1 MNVLFDPKRVSV
13 EEALERLCR
22 AGFEVLDFNL
32 CDWLFE
38 GSPFVGE
45 GWEKWVSQIAQT
57 AKRLGIT
64 FSQAHG
70 PIFNKFEDSEKARW
84 MTQMCHRSFE
94 ACAILEVR
102 WMVLEPESFPG
113 PFDEEHQRQ
122 LLQRNLDWFGE
133 MLPTAE
139 KTGVG
144 IAIENTA
151 DIPPTARGFRRAFGS
166 VPSELIQ
173 LVDALDS
180 PLVGIC
186 WDTGHAHIQRLDQP
200 SALSAI
206 GKRLKA
212 THIQDNNGEQD
223 QHLLPF
229 HGTIDW
235 QGIIARLQDI
245 GYEGDFVYEVHNSI
259 RPLPDELRDS
269 ALRYAVEIGRFLLD
283 RSLRKGGR

>member
-1 MNVLFDPKRVSV
+1 
-13 EEALERLCR
+13 
-22 AGFEVLDFNL
+22 
-32 CDWLFE
+32 
-38 GSPFVGE
+38 
-45 GWEKWVSQIAQT
+45 
-57 AKRLGIT
+57 
-64 FSQAHG
+64 
-70 PIFNKFEDSEKARW
+70 
-84 MTQMCHRSFE
+84 
-94 ACAILEVR
+94 
-102 WMVLEPESFPG
+102 
-113 PFDEEHQRQ
+113 
-122 LLQRNLDWFGE
+122 

-166 VPSELIQ
+166 APSELIQ

-283 RSLRKGGR
+283 RSLRKGER